1 MSKLRVVV
9 DIDIDDER
17 CAEQDVTEDTL
28 VNSICVIPDD
38 AIDGVLV
45 YQNIPG
51 LDITS
56 DIMLG
61 CGKIL
66 STEFIPDDDI
76 EKDNIILFQIW
87 HLKNKLFIQNE

>member
-17 CAEQDVTEDTL
+17 CAELGITEDAL
-28 VNSICVIPDD
+28 VNSMCVIPDD

-51 LDITS
+51 LDNTS

-66 STEFIPDDDI
+66 STKLIPDEDTGRR
-76 EKDNIILFQIW
+76 
-87 HLKNKLFIQNE
+87 

>member
-1 MSKLRVVV
+1 MPSPALERMNEMSKIRVVV
-9 DIDIDDER
+9 DVDINDER
-17 CAEQDVTEDTL
+17 CAELGVTEDTL
-28 VNSICVIPDD
+28 VNSICVLPDD

-51 LDITS
+51 LDNTS

-66 STEFIPDDDI
+66 STEFIAD
-76 EKDNIILFQIW
+76 KDA
-87 HLKNKLFIQNE
+87 E

>member
-9 DIDIDDER
+9 DIEIDDER
-17 CAEQDVTEDTL
+17 CAELGVTEDTL
-28 VNSICVIPDD
+28 VNSICVLPDD

-51 LDITS
+51 LDNTS

-66 STEFIPDDDI
+66 STEFIAD
-76 EKDNIILFQIW
+76 KDA
-87 HLKNKLFIQNE
+87 E

>member
-1 MSKLRVVV
+1 MSKLRVLV

-17 CAEQDVTEDTL
+17 CSELGVTEDVL
-28 VNSICVIPDD
+28 VKSICVLPDD

-45 YQNIPG
+45 YQNIDG
-51 LDITS
+51 LDNTS

-66 STEFIPDDDI
+66 SVEFIPDKQTED
-76 EKDNIILFQIW
+76 
-87 HLKNKLFIQNE
+87 

>member
-1 MSKLRVVV
+1 MPSPAQERKNEMSKLRVVV

-17 CAEQDVTEDTL
+17 CAELGVTEDTL
-28 VNSICVIPDD
+28 VKSICVLPDD

-51 LDITS
+51 LDNTS

-61 CGKIL
+61 CGKII
-66 STEFIPDDDI
+66 STEFIPD
-76 EKDNIILFQIW
+76 KDA
-87 HLKNKLFIQNE
+87 E

>member
-17 CAEQDVTEDTL
+17 CAELGVKEDIL
-28 VNSICVIPDD
+28 VNSICVLPDD

-45 YQNIPG
+45 YQKIPG
-51 LDITS
+51 LDNIS

-66 STEFIPDDDI
+66 STEFIPDDKT
-76 EKDNIILFQIW
+76 EK
-87 HLKNKLFIQNE
+87 E

>member
-17 CAEQDVTEDTL
+17 CAELGVTEDTL
-28 VNSICVIPDD
+28 VKSICVIPDD

-45 YQNIPG
+45 YQNISG
-51 LDITS
+51 LDNTS

-66 STEFIPDDDI
+66 STELIPDEDA
-76 EKDNIILFQIW
+76 EK
-87 HLKNKLFIQNE
+87 E

>member
-17 CAEQDVTEDTL
+17 CAELGITEDAL
-28 VNSICVIPDD
+28 VNSMCVIPDD

-51 LDITS
+51 LDNTS

-66 STEFIPDDDI
+66 ST
-76 EKDNIILFQIW
+76 
-87 HLKNKLFIQNE
+87 KLISDEDTGRQ